1 MFVEDVFD
9 INLTGWEWPLG
20 LTASID
26 EGGFACEAA
35 VFVRGVAVEPRWL
48 RDQAVLII
56 LQPLP
61 LATIEGEDRSPS
73 SVGAV
78 STGGADRPGF
88 TLVFRVAL
96 PEALL
101 ANTIRCLDGH
111 WRSARIFTEDPDDR
125 TSLAAV
131 KCFAFYAAAA

>member
-1 MFVEDVFD
+1 MEDVFD
-9 INLTGWEWPLG
+9 INLTGWAWPLG
-20 LTASID
+20 LTASL
-26 EGGFACEAA
+26 EEASFVSDVA

-56 LQPLP
+56 LRPLP
-61 LATIEGEDRSPS
+61 LATIEGEDRSPA

-78 STGGADRPGF
+78 STGGAEHPDF

-96 PEALL
+96 PDDLL

-125 TSLAAV
+125 TRLAAV
-131 KCFAFYAAAA
+131 KCFAFSAAAA